1 MPLVRE
7 RDSKRLHI
15 KSILDFFALPPG
27 KGRIPIHRTDV
38 GTILMAD
45 LIGAR
50 SCIYVKDE
58 RGLFT
63 DDPKKDPDA
72 EFIPSISVSE
82 LVELGLDDLII
93 ERPCLEILQNSEVLD
108 RIQIVNGL
116 ERGELT
122 AALAGEPA
130 GTVITKG

>member
-1 MPLVRE
+1 
-7 RDSKRLHI
+7 
-15 KSILDFFALPPG
+15 
-27 KGRIPIHRTDV
+27 
-38 GTILMAD
+38 MAD

-50 SCIYVKDE
+50 TCIFVKDE

-82 LVELGLDDLII
+82 LLELGLDDLIL
-93 ERPCLEILQNSEVLD
+93 ERPCLEILQNSAVLD

-116 ERGELT
+116 EPGNLT
-122 AALAGEPA
+122 AALAGEPV